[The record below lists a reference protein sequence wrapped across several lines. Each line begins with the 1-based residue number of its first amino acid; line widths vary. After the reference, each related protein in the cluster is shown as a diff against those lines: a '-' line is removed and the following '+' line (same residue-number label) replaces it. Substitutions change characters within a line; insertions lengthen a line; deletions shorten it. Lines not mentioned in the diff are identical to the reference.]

1 MERRLGPG
9 GKLEDAAEGTIEV
22 GRFLGEM
29 PRLLTRGAGLLDRLD
44 MMARNGLVL
53 APETIADIGRSQ
65 ARRNRW
71 IALALWMIA
80 GLLGW
85 ISYILLR

>member
-1 MERRLGPG
+1 
-9 GKLEDAAEGTIEV
+9 
-22 GRFLGEM
+22 
-29 PRLLTRGAGLLDRLD
+29 

-85 ISYILLR
+85 ICYILLR